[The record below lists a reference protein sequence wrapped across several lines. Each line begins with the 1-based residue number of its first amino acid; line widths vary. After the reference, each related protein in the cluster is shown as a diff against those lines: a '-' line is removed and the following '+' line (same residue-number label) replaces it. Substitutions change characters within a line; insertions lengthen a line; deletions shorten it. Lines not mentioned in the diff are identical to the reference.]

1 MKTDLLLCTGV
12 AMVLLALPSILHAG
26 EDGSGG
32 RAPLALGQPMADC
45 APHFAEA
52 AASNMAPA
60 SMTPAATAPAATA
73 PAGST
78 KPVPRH
84 LSTATLLT
92 FALIASPGTGLPQT
106 GGNAGGR

>member
-1 MKTDLLLCTGV
+1 MKTDLLLCTGL

-45 APHFAEA
+45 APREQAGASTEPVDLPGKEA
-52 AASNMAPA
+52 IAAPKS
-60 SMTPAATAPAATA
+60 PAAGTGPAPH
-73 PAGST
+73 
-78 KPVPRH
+78 R

-106 GGNAGGR
+106 GSNANGR